1 MGKDINNEREI
12 KFRAKAINDDFFK
25 GEWVYGYYT
34 KELWSGNLLDV
45 ITDGANDI
53 PIQVETLG
61 QFTGLCD
68 KNGKEI
74 YEGDIINFTFYSD
87 MAGHAHLGNGPEMIR
102 PQIVEFYDCRF
113 VLHDFTLDKENVRY
127 FNFTFSDK
135 FKHRYEIA
143 GNIYDSP
150 DLLKGNKL

>member
-1 MGKDINNEREI
+1 MKREI

-53 PIQVETLG
+53 PIQIETLG

-68 KNGKEI
+68 KDGKEI
-74 YEGDIINFTFYSD
+74 YEGDILLVGED
-87 MAGHAHLGNGPEMIR
+87 DGCMIYNEVGIKDGCFGYIGEVDGELI
-102 PQIVEFYDCRF
+102 PFC
-113 VLHDFTLDKENVRY
+113 Y
-127 FNFTFSDK
+127 FNVK
-135 FKHRYEIA
+135 EEIA
-143 GNIYDSP
+143 GNIYDNP
-150 DLLKGNKL
+150 NLI